1 MHKRDL
7 SANPKSEDRFKL
19 YTAAFKEGAECLPN
33 DDKRSDKLA
42 RLKKIS
48 DVDNAYVDQM

>member
-1 MHKRDL
+1 VHKRDL